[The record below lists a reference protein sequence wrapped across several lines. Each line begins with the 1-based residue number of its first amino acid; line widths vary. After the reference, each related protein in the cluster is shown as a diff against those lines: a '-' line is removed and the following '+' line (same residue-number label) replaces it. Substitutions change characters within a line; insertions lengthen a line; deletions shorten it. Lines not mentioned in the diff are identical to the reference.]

1 MKTKNNKEEKNSI
14 CPKCKSRLILTKFG
28 YFLIY
33 ECLNCN
39 YKRIVLSDNIL
50 KDAPRIPIDP
60 PRIPIDAPRIPIDPL
75 RRSISKSLDVKKIGN
90 LHINKYYRSKLK
102 NPKKINSST
111 YLVNKNGK
119 GL

>member
-1 MKTKNNKEEKNSI
+1 MKTKNNKKEKNSI
-14 CPKCKSRLILTKFG
+14 CPKCKSRLTLTKFG

-50 KDAPRIPIDP
+50 K
-60 PRIPIDAPRIPIDPL
+60 DAPRIPIDPL

-102 NPKKINSST
+102 NPKKLIHQ
-111 YLVNKNGK
+111 LI
-119 GL
+119 L